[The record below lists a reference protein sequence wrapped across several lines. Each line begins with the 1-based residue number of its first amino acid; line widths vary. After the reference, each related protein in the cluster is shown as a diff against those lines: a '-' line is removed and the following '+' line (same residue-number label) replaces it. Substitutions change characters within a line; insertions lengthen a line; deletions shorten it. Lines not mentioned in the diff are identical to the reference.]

1 MLRIYRAHFYK
12 LIRDPLFYFGII
24 ATALLCA
31 STLVGENPWIAAD
44 VSTQLNLTVDF
55 ATLRN
60 MIAIAGALPFVANFA
75 GEWTSRVTVG
85 CVSRC
90 GVKRYAVSNV
100 VVCFV
105 SSLVTVFLGMML
117 FAVGLSFFMPV
128 FVDIPNNPMDIV
140 SETLLRGGMPWVYII
155 FRILPFAAGCGMWSV
170 MGMMLTAFFPNKF
183 VGICTPFVASYVIE
197 RITVEFPTALNLYN
211 VSLGF
216 VDMENI
222 WLQQLYCVGFFA
234 ALSAVLGT
242 VFVITVKRRVQNEV
256 A

>member
-1 MLRIYRAHFYK
+1 MRIYRAHFYK
-12 LIRDPLFYFGII
+12 LLRDPLFYVGII
-24 ATALLCA
+24 ATALLCG
-31 STLVGENPWIAAD
+31 STWVGDNHWIAAD
-44 VSTQLNLTVDF
+44 VQTQIGLVIDF

-75 GEWTSRVTVG
+75 GEWTSRVTIG

-105 SSLVTVFLGMML
+105 SSLITVFLGMML
-117 FAVGLSFFMPV
+117 YAAALSFFMPL
-128 FVDIPNNPMDIV
+128 FVDTPNYLG
-140 SETLLRGGMPWVYII
+140 ELGEALLRKGLAWVYII
-155 FRILPFAAGCGMWSV
+155 FRFLPFAASCGMWSV
-170 MGMMLTAFFPNKF
+170 MGVMLTGFFPNKF

-197 RITVEFPTALNLYN
+197 RITYELPTPINLYN

-216 VDMENI
+216 VDIENI
-222 WLQQLYCVGFFA
+222 WLQQLYCVGLFA
-234 ALSAVLGT
+234 ALSAGLGA
-242 VFVITVKRRVQNEV
+242 VFVITVKRRVQNEM